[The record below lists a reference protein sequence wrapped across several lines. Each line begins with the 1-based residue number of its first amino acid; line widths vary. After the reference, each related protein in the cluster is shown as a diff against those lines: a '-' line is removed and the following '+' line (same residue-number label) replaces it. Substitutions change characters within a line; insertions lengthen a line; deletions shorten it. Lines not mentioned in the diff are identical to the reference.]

1 MIDLKKLSEFQ
12 SAIEKVSL
20 EICEHAQKDLKSNC
34 TIGDKCPYQRLCEI
48 LTQAKCRAV
57 IMQHNPDNPNKQNS

>member
-34 TIGDKCPYQRLCEI
+34 GSISVKCPYQRLCTI
-48 LTQAKCRAV
+48 LTQAKGRAM
-57 IMQHNPDNPNKQNS
+57 IMQHNPNNPNK

>member
-20 EICEHAQKDLKSNC
+20 EMCKHAQNDLESTC
-34 TIGDKCPYQRLCEI
+34 VFGDKCPYQRLCDI
-48 LTQAKCRAV
+48 LTLAKCRMT
-57 IMQHNPDNPNKQNS
+57 IMQHNPDNPNK

>member
-20 EICEHAQKDLKSNC
+20 EICEHAQNDLNSNC
-34 TIGDKCPYQRLCEI
+34 TIGDKCPYKRLCEI
-48 LTQAKCRAV
+48 LTQAKSRM
-57 IMQHNPDNPNKQNS
+57 ILMHHNPDNPNK